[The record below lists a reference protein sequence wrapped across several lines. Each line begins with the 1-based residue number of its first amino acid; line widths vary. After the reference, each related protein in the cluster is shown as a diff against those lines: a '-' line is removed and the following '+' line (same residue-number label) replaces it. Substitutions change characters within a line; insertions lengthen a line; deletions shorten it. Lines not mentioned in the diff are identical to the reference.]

1 MSLFNHQ
8 KNNHKNSHCEKS
20 NREKLNAVP
29 VDVDLSELER
39 DSRYRVFSGG
49 VNVFVTVVLVL
60 FAVFQLYASLS
71 GRLPQQILR
80 YGHLGFAVGLAFILY
95 PTTKKSSRR
104 RINPLDIFFAAAFLA
119 VIAYFIANFKALQ
132 LRAGDYTML
141 DTVMAGIGLSLV
153 LLACWRVVGPP
164 IVIIALCFILYGLMG
179 SRGLIRIE
187 MPGFLAQ
194 RGYLLPRILTHLFI
208 TTEGVIGNPIGVCST
223 YIFLFI
229 LFGAFL
235 EKTGIGQF
243 FIDLANAL
251 AGWAVGGPAKVA
263 VLSSALQGTVSGSSV
278 ANTVSTGSFTIPLMK
293 SLGYEPEFAGA
304 VEAAASTGGQI
315 MPPVMGSAAFLIA
328 ESVGVPYPQLMLT
341 ALIPALLYFAGIWI
355 MVDFEARRK
364 GLEGL
369 PREELPPAKPLL
381 LQKGHLVLPLCA
393 IIYFMLSG
401 FTITRSALWGVL
413 IAAVVPFLRRSTWV
427 SPRQVLAAL
436 PLAARNVV
444 SVATAC
450 ATAGIIVGM
459 VTLTGLGQRI
469 GAGMFQ
475 VVGGN
480 VFLGLGC
487 AMITSLVLGMGVST
501 TSNYIITSTVA
512 APILIQLGIPLL
524 AAHMFCFYFGIIAD
538 ITPPVA
544 LAAYAGSAIA
554 KGNPFKT
561 GVNASKLAIAAF
573 LVPYMFALNPKLIM
587 IGGTFAEALPM
598 ILTALVG
605 LFGIGGG
612 LIGYLNAPIKSYWR
626 LLLIAGGLGLL
637 IPGTT
642 SDLVGVV
649 LILAVYFFHL
659 RRRKGA

>member
-1 MSLFNHQ
+1 MSFLSR
-8 KNNHKNSHCEKS
+8 K
-20 NREKLNAVP
+20 KLNEVP
-29 VDVDLSELER
+29 QDVDLSELER

-49 VNVFVTVVLVL
+49 MKIFLTVVLTC
-60 FAVFQLYASLS
+60 FALFQLYASLS

-80 YGHLGFAVGLAFILY
+80 YGHLGFAISLAFIIY

-104 RINPLDIFFAAAFLA
+104 RVNPLDVLFALAFLT
-119 VIAYFIANFKALQ
+119 VIGYFIGNFKALQ
-132 LRAGDYTML
+132 LRAGEYTTL
-141 DTVMAGIGLSLV
+141 DTVMAGLGVFLV

-164 IVIIALCFILYGLMG
+164 IVIIASCFMLYGLMG
-179 SRGLIRIE
+179 ARGLFAVQ

-194 RGYLLPRILTHLFI
+194 RGYQLPRILTHLFI

-229 LFGAFL
+229 LFGSCL

-328 ESVGVPYPQLMLT
+328 ESVGIPYSQLMLV
-341 ALIPALLYFAGIWI
+341 ALIPALLYFSGIWI

-364 GLEGL
+364 GLKGL
-369 PREELPPAKPLL
+369 PREKLPPAKPLL
-381 LQKGHLVLPLCA
+381 LQKGHLVLPLAA

-401 FTITRSALWGVL
+401 FTITRSALWGIM
-413 IAAVVPFLRRSTWV
+413 IAALVPFLKKSTWV
-427 SPRQVLAAL
+427 SPKQILEAL
-436 PLAARNVV
+436 PLAARNIV

-450 ATAGIIVGM
+450 STAGIIVGM

-469 GAGMFQ
+469 GGGMFQ

-480 VFLGLGC
+480 VFLGLVC
-487 AMITSLVLGMGVST
+487 AMVTSLVLGMGVST

-512 APILIQLGIPLL
+512 APILIHLGIPLL

-554 KGNPFKT
+554 KGNPFRT

-573 LVPYMFALNPKLIM
+573 LVPYMFALDPKLIM
-587 IGGTFAEALPM
+587 IDGTFLEALPM

-612 LIGYLNAPIKSYWR
+612 LIGYINAPIESYWR
-626 LLLIAGGLGLL
+626 LLMIAGGVGLL
-637 IPGTT
+637 IPGMT
-642 SDLVGVV
+642 SDLIGAAV
-649 LILAVYFFHL
+649 ILAVYFFT
-659 RRRKGA
+659 RRKKSGE

>member
-1 MSLFNHQ
+1 MSFLSR
-8 KNNHKNSHCEKS
+8 K
-20 NREKLNAVP
+20 KLNEVP
-29 VDVDLSELER
+29 QDVDLSELER

-49 VNVFVTVVLVL
+49 MKVFLTVVLTC
-60 FAVFQLYASLS
+60 FALFQLYASLS

-80 YGHLGFAVGLAFILY
+80 YGHLGFAISLAFIIY

-104 RINPLDIFFAAAFLA
+104 RVNPLDVLFALAFLA
-119 VIAYFIANFKALQ
+119 VIGYFIGNFKALQ
-132 LRAGDYTML
+132 LRAGEYTTL
-141 DTVMAGIGLSLV
+141 DTVMAGLGVFLV

-164 IVIIALCFILYGLMG
+164 IVIIASCFMLYGLMG
-179 SRGLIRIE
+179 ARGLFAVQ

-194 RGYLLPRILTHLFI
+194 RGYQLPRIITHLFI

-229 LFGAFL
+229 LFGSCL

-278 ANTVSTGSFTIPLMK
+278 ANTVSTGSFTLPLMK

-328 ESVGVPYPQLMLT
+328 ESVGISYSQLMLV
-341 ALIPALLYFAGIWI
+341 ALIPALLYFSGIWI

-364 GLEGL
+364 GLKGL
-369 PREELPPAKPLL
+369 PRERLPPARPLL
-381 LQKGHLVLPLCA
+381 LQQGHLVLPLAA

-401 FTITRSALWGVL
+401 FTITRSALWGIA
-413 IAAVVPFLRRSTWV
+413 IAALVPFLRKSTWV
-427 SPRQVLAAL
+427 SPKQILEAL
-436 PLAARNVV
+436 PLAARNIV

-450 ATAGIIVGM
+450 STAGIIVGM

-469 GAGMFQ
+469 GGGMFQ

-480 VFLGLGC
+480 VFLGLMC

-512 APILIQLGIPLL
+512 APILIHLGIPLL

-587 IGGTFAEALPM
+587 IDGTFLEALPM
-598 ILTALVG
+598 IATALVG

-612 LIGYLNAPIKSYWR
+612 LIGYIDAPIESYWR
-626 LLLIAGGLGLL
+626 LLMIAGGLGLL
-637 IPGTT
+637 IPGTV
-642 SDLVGVV
+642 SDLIGAAV
-649 LILAVYFFHL
+649 ILAVYFFT
-659 RRRKGA
+659 RRKRASG

>member
-1 MSLFNHQ
+1 MSFLSR
-8 KNNHKNSHCEKS
+8 K
-20 NREKLNAVP
+20 KLNEVP
-29 VDVDLSELER
+29 RDVDLSELER
-39 DSRYRVFSGG
+39 DSRYRIFSGG
-49 VNVFVTVVLVL
+49 MKVFLTVVLTC
-60 FAVFQLYASLS
+60 FALFQLYASLS

-80 YGHLGFAVGLAFILY
+80 YGHLGFAISLAFIIY

-104 RINPLDIFFAAAFLA
+104 TVNMLDVIFALAFLT
-119 VIAYFIANFKALQ
+119 VIGYFIGNFKALQ
-132 LRAGDYTML
+132 LRAGEYTAL
-141 DTVMAGIGLSLV
+141 DTVMAGLGVFLV

-164 IVIIALCFILYGLMG
+164 IVIIASCFMIYGLMG
-179 SRGLIRIE
+179 ARGLFAVQ

-194 RGYLLPRILTHLFI
+194 RGYQLPRIITHLFI

-229 LFGAFL
+229 LFGSCL

-328 ESVGVPYPQLMLT
+328 ESVGIPYSQLMLV
-341 ALIPALLYFAGIWI
+341 ALIPALLYFSGIWI

-364 GLEGL
+364 GLKGL
-369 PREELPPAKPLL
+369 PREKLPPAKPLL
-381 LQKGHLVLPLCA
+381 LQKGHLVLPLAA

-401 FTITRSALWGVL
+401 FTITRSALWGIM
-413 IAAVVPFLRRSTWV
+413 IAALVPFLKKSTWV
-427 SPRQVLAAL
+427 SPKQILEAL
-436 PLAARNVV
+436 PLAARNIV

-450 ATAGIIVGM
+450 STAGIIVGM

-469 GAGMFQ
+469 GGGMFQ

-480 VFLGLGC
+480 VFLGLVC
-487 AMITSLVLGMGVST
+487 AMVTSLVLGMGVST

-512 APILIQLGIPLL
+512 APILIHLGIPLL

-554 KGNPFKT
+554 KGNPFRT

-573 LVPYMFALNPKLIM
+573 LVPYMFALDPKLIM
-587 IGGTFAEALPM
+587 IDGTFLEALPM

-612 LIGYLNAPIKSYWR
+612 LIGYINAPIESYWR
-626 LLLIAGGLGLL
+626 LLMIAGGVGLL
-637 IPGTT
+637 IPGMT
-642 SDLVGVV
+642 SDLIGAAV
-649 LILAVYFFHL
+649 ILAVYFFT
-659 RRRKGA
+659 RRKKSGE

>member
-1 MSLFNHQ
+1 MGLFRR
-8 KNNHKNSHCEKS
+8 K
-20 NREKLNAVP
+20 KLNELP
-29 VDVDLSELER
+29 ENIDLSELER
-39 DSRYRVFSGG
+39 DSRYRIFSGG
-49 VNVFVTVVLVL
+49 TSVFVTAVLVL

-80 YGHLGFAVGLAFILY
+80 YGHLGFAVSLAFILY
-95 PTTKKSSRR
+95 PTTKRSSRR
-104 RINPLDIFFAAAFLA
+104 GVNPLDVLFAAAFLA
-119 VIAYFIANFKALQ
+119 VVAYFIVNFKALQ
-132 LRAGDYTML
+132 LRAGDYTAL
-141 DTVMAGIGLSLV
+141 DTVMAGAGIFLV

-164 IVIIALCFILYGLMG
+164 IVIIASCFVLYGLMG
-179 SRGLIRIE
+179 PRGLIPVE
-187 MPGFLAQ
+187 LPGFLAQ
-194 RGYLLPRILTHLFI
+194 RGYRLPRVITHLFI
-208 TTEGVIGNPIGVCST
+208 TTEGVIGNPVGVCST

-293 SLGYEPEFAGA
+293 SLGYAPEFAGA

-328 ESVGVPYPQLMLT
+328 ESVGIPYSRLMGV
-341 ALIPALLYFAGIWI
+341 ALVPALLYFSGIWI

-364 GLEGL
+364 GLKGL
-369 PREELPPAKPLL
+369 PREKLPPAGPLL
-381 LQKGHLVLPLCA
+381 LEKGHLVLPLAA

-427 SPRQVLAAL
+427 SPRRVLAAL
-436 PLAARNVV
+436 PLSARNIV

-480 VFLGLGC
+480 VFLGLLC

-554 KGNPFKT
+554 GSNPFRT

-573 LVPYMFALNPKLIM
+573 LVPYLFALNPKLIL
-587 IGGTFAEALPM
+587 IDGTFLEALPM
-598 ILTALVG
+598 ILTALIG

-612 LIGYLNAPIKSYWR
+612 LIGYFNAPIELHWR
-626 LLLIAGGLGLL
+626 LILFAGGLGLL
-637 IPGTT
+637 IPGTA
-642 SDLVGVV
+642 SDLAGAAVV
-649 LILAVYFFHL
+649 LAVYFLTL
-659 RRRKGA
+659 RKRSGGSVSESELP

>member
-1 MSLFNHQ
+1 M
-8 KNNHKNSHCEKS
+8 
-20 NREKLNAVP
+20 
-29 VDVDLSELER
+29 
-39 DSRYRVFSGG
+39 
-49 VNVFVTVVLVL
+49 
-60 FAVFQLYASLS
+60 
-71 GRLPQQILR
+71 
-80 YGHLGFAVGLAFILY
+80 
-95 PTTKKSSRR
+95 
-104 RINPLDIFFAAAFLA
+104 
-119 VIAYFIANFKALQ
+119 
-132 LRAGDYTML
+132 
-141 DTVMAGIGLSLV
+141 
-153 LLACWRVVGPP
+153 VGPP
-164 IVIIALCFILYGLMG
+164 IVIIASCFMLYGLMG
-179 SRGLIRIE
+179 ARGLFAVQ

-194 RGYLLPRILTHLFI
+194 RGYQLPRIITHLFI

-229 LFGAFL
+229 LFGSCL

-328 ESVGVPYPQLMLT
+328 ESVGIPYSQLMLV
-341 ALIPALLYFAGIWI
+341 ALIPALLYFSGIWI

-364 GLEGL
+364 GLKGL
-369 PREELPPAKPLL
+369 PREKLPPARPLL
-381 LQKGHLVLPLCA
+381 LQKGHLVLPLAA

-401 FTITRSALWGVL
+401 FTITRSALWGIA
-413 IAAVVPFLRRSTWV
+413 IAALVPFLRKSTWV
-427 SPRQVLAAL
+427 SPKQILEAL
-436 PLAARNVV
+436 PLAARNIV

-450 ATAGIIVGM
+450 STAGIIVGM

-469 GAGMFQ
+469 GGGMFQ

-480 VFLGLGC
+480 VFLGLMC

-512 APILIQLGIPLL
+512 APILIHLGIPLL

-587 IGGTFAEALPM
+587 IDGTFLEALPM
-598 ILTALVG
+598 IATALVG

-612 LIGYLNAPIKSYWR
+612 LIGYIDAPIESYWR
-626 LLLIAGGLGLL
+626 LLMIAGGLGLL
-637 IPGTT
+637 IPGTV
-642 SDLVGVV
+642 SDLIGAAV
-649 LILAVYFFHL
+649 ILAVYFFT
-659 RRRKGA
+659 RRKRASG

>member
-1 MSLFNHQ
+1 MSFLSR
-8 KNNHKNSHCEKS
+8 K
-20 NREKLNAVP
+20 KLNEVP
-29 VDVDLSELER
+29 QNVDLSELER
-39 DSRYRVFSGG
+39 DSRYRIFSGG
-49 VNVFVTVVLVL
+49 MKVFLTVVLTC
-60 FAVFQLYASLS
+60 FALFQLYASLS

-80 YGHLGFAVGLAFILY
+80 YGHLGFAISLAFIIY

-104 RINPLDIFFAAAFLA
+104 RINPLDVIFALTFLT
-119 VIAYFIANFKALQ
+119 VIMYFIGNFKALQ
-132 LRAGDYTML
+132 LRAGEYTTL
-141 DTVMAGIGLSLV
+141 DTVMAGLGVFLV

-164 IVIIALCFILYGLMG
+164 IVIIASCFMLYGLMG
-179 SRGLIRIE
+179 ARGFFAVQ

-194 RGYLLPRILTHLFI
+194 RGYQLPRIITHLFI

-229 LFGAFL
+229 LFGSCL

-328 ESVGVPYPQLMLT
+328 ESVGIPYSQLMLV
-341 ALIPALLYFAGIWI
+341 ALIPALLYFSGIWI

-364 GLEGL
+364 GLKGL
-369 PREELPPAKPLL
+369 PREKLPPAKPLL
-381 LQKGHLVLPLCA
+381 LQKGHLVLPLAA

-401 FTITRSALWGVL
+401 FTITRSALWGIM
-413 IAAVVPFLRRSTWV
+413 IAALVPFLKKSTWV
-427 SPRQVLAAL
+427 SPKQILEAL
-436 PLAARNVV
+436 PLAARNIV

-450 ATAGIIVGM
+450 STAGIIVGM

-469 GAGMFQ
+469 GGGMFQ

-480 VFLGLGC
+480 VFLGLMC

-512 APILIQLGIPLL
+512 APILIHLGIPLL

-554 KGNPFKT
+554 KGNPFRT

-573 LVPYMFALNPKLIM
+573 LVPYMFALDPKLIM
-587 IGGTFAEALPM
+587 IDGTFLEALPM
-598 ILTALVG
+598 IATALVG

-612 LIGYLNAPIKSYWR
+612 LIGYINAPIESYRR
-626 LLLIAGGLGLL
+626 LLMIAGGLGLL
-637 IPGTT
+637 IPGTI
-642 SDLVGVV
+642 SDLIGAAV
-649 LILAVYFFHL
+649 ILAVYFFT
-659 RRRKGA
+659 RRKKAGE

>member
-1 MSLFNHQ
+1 MSFLSR
-8 KNNHKNSHCEKS
+8 K
-20 NREKLNAVP
+20 KLNEVP
-29 VDVDLSELER
+29 QNVDLSELER
-39 DSRYRVFSGG
+39 DSRYRIFSGG
-49 VNVFVTVVLVL
+49 MKVFLTVVLTC
-60 FAVFQLYASLS
+60 FALFQLYASLS

-80 YGHLGFAVGLAFILY
+80 YGHLGFAISLAFIIY

-104 RINPLDIFFAAAFLA
+104 RINPLDVIFALTFLT
-119 VIAYFIANFKALQ
+119 VIMYFIGNFKALQ
-132 LRAGDYTML
+132 LRAGEYTTL
-141 DTVMAGIGLSLV
+141 DTVMAGLGVFLV

-164 IVIIALCFILYGLMG
+164 IVIIASCFMLYGLMG
-179 SRGLIRIE
+179 ARGFFAVQ

-194 RGYLLPRILTHLFI
+194 RGYQLPRIITHLFI

-229 LFGAFL
+229 LFGSCL

-251 AGWAVGGPAKVA
+251 AGWTVGGPAKVA

-328 ESVGVPYPQLMLT
+328 ESVGIPYSQLMLV
-341 ALIPALLYFAGIWI
+341 ALIPALLYFSGIWI

-364 GLEGL
+364 GLKGL
-369 PREELPPAKPLL
+369 PREKLPPAKPLL
-381 LQKGHLVLPLCA
+381 LQKGHLVLPLAA

-401 FTITRSALWGVL
+401 FTITRSALWGIM
-413 IAAVVPFLRRSTWV
+413 IAALVPFLKKSTWV
-427 SPRQVLAAL
+427 SPKQILEAL
-436 PLAARNVV
+436 PLAARNIV

-469 GAGMFQ
+469 GGGMFQ

-480 VFLGLGC
+480 VFLGLMC

-512 APILIQLGIPLL
+512 APILIHLGIPLL

-554 KGNPFKT
+554 KGNPFRT

-573 LVPYMFALNPKLIM
+573 LVPYMFALDPKLIM
-587 IGGTFAEALPM
+587 IDGTFLEALPM
-598 ILTALVG
+598 IATALVG

-612 LIGYLNAPIKSYWR
+612 LIGYINAPIESYRR
-626 LLLIAGGLGLL
+626 LLMIAGGLGLL
-637 IPGTT
+637 IPGTI
-642 SDLVGVV
+642 SDLIGAAV
-649 LILAVYFFHL
+649 ILAVYFFT
-659 RRRKGA
+659 RRKKAGE